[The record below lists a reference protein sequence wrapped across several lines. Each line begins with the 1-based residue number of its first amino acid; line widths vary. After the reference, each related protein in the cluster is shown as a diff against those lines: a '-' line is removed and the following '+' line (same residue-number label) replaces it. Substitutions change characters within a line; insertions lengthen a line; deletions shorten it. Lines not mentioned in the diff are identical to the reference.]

1 MLTPGMRLH
10 VRAAC
15 KKCHLNAAQFDT
27 RLGEGGDMQSR
38 IIIPTEEGERLSY
51 DLRLHEAG
59 GHDELKIVF
68 TTSEEPFERWLFYLL
83 RDIGAHIVTE
93 DPERLRTALGLTRSE
108 RGIIAQENL
117 VEPDVTR
124 HFVKT

>member
-1 MLTPGMRLH
+1 M
-10 VRAAC
+10 
-15 KKCHLNAAQFDT
+15 
-27 RLGEGGDMQSR
+27 ESR

-51 DLRLHEAG
+51 DLRLHEEAG
-59 GHDELKIVF
+59 RDELKIVF
-68 TTSEEPFERWLFYLL
+68 STSEETFERWLFYLL

-108 RGIIAQENL
+108 PGIVAQEDL
-117 VEPDVTR
+117 AEPDATR